1 MIKQKSDCRLPKV
14 LVQKVGDVAYIFIN
28 LNEEECSEADDEGN
42 VHDYFIYDFNEFH
55 VPVDSFDLKA
65 VEAEPEKY
73 IDYQPDNRTVE
84 QKVDDCELSISD
96 LEQCIM
102 DMSEVLY
109 Q

>member
-28 LNEEECSEADDEGN
+28 LNEEECSETDDEGN

-73 IDYQPDNRTVE
+73 IDYQPTE
-84 QKVDDCELSISD
+84 SPSILSNQVNERD
-96 LEQCIM
+96 LHKRQEIVNVWIM
-102 DMSEVLY
+102 IE
-109 Q
+109 

>member
-1 MIKQKSDCRLPKV
+1 MTKQKSDCRLPKV
-14 LVQKVGDVAYIFIN
+14 LVQKIKDTAYVFIN
-28 LNEEECSEADDEGN
+28 LNEEEHSETDEEGN
-42 VHDYFIYDFNEFH
+42 VHNYFLYDYNEFH

-73 IDYQPDNRTVE
+73 IDYQPDNRTVAH
-84 QKVDDCELSISD
+84 KVDDCEMSISD

-102 DMSEVLY
+102 DMSEILY

>member
-14 LVQKVGDVAYIFIN
+14 LVQKVDDVAYIFIN
-28 LNEEECSEADDEGN
+28 LNEEECSETDDEGN
-42 VHDYFIYDFNEFH
+42 VHYYFIYDFNEFH
-55 VPVDSFDLKA
+55 IPVDSFDLKT

-84 QKVDDCELSISD
+84 QKVDDCELSISN

-102 DMSEVLY
+102 DISEVLY

>member
-1 MIKQKSDCRLPKV
+1 MIKQKSDYKLPKV
-14 LVQKVGDVAYIFIN
+14 LVQKVGEIAYVFIN
-28 LNEEECSEADDEGN
+28 LNEEERSEIDYEGN
-42 VHDYFIYDFNEFH
+42 VYNYFVYDYNEFH
-55 VPVDSFDLKA
+55 VPVDSFILKNVKA
-65 VEAEPEKY
+65 DPERY

-102 DMSEVLY
+102 DMSEILY

>member
-14 LVQKVGDVAYIFIN
+14 LVQKVGDIAYVFIN
-28 LNEEECSEADDEGN
+28 LNEEEYSETDGEGN

-55 VPVDSFDLKA
+55 VTVDSFDLKA

-102 DMSEVLY
+102 DISEVLY

>member
-14 LVQKVGDVAYIFIN
+14 LVQKIGDGAYVFIN
-28 LNEEECSEADDEGN
+28 LNEEECSETDGEGN

-55 VPVDSFDLKA
+55 VPVDSFDLNA